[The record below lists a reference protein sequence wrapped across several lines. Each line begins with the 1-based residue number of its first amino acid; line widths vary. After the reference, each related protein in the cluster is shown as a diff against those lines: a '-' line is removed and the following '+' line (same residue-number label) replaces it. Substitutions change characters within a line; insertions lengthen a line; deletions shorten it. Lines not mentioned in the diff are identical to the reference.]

1 MCLHLEAE
9 EQWQAR
15 DSRLRGGGGGGQ
27 ASCKEPE
34 GHPPMLLSSSQ
45 FSVTNR

>member
-15 DSRLRGGGGGGQ
+15 DSRLRGGGGQ